1 MQNFFSI
8 KLSELY
14 DSYFQKSY
22 LFVMSY
28 VHNKQVAEDIASD
41 SIIKLFDS
49 IKDKKVES
57 IKAFLLTILKN
68 SSLDYLRKQAIRDR
82 THDIVLNNQTR
93 ELDFRISTLEECD
106 PTLLFSKE
114 IQEIIDASLE
124 SVSSQSKRIFEM
136 SRYEQLSNKDIAAKM
151 NLSVKSIEYHIT
163 KVLSL
168 LRTNLKDYLPLILP
182 LLYFL

>member
-28 VHNKQVAEDIASD
+28 VHNKQVAEDIASA
-41 SIIKLFDS
+41 SIINLFYS
-49 IKDKKVES
+49 IKDKKVEN

-124 SVSSQSKRIFEM
+124 SVSSQSKSIFEM

>member
-1 MQNFFSI
+1 MQNIFSI

-22 LFVMSY
+22 LFAMSY
-28 VHNKQVAEDIASD
+28 VHNKQAAEDIASD
-41 SIIKLFDS
+41 SIIKLFES
-49 IKDKKVES
+49 VKDKKVEN
-57 IKAFLLTILKN
+57 IKAFLLTILKI

-168 LRTNLKDYLPLILP
+168 LRTNLKDYLPIALS

>member
-1 MQNFFSI
+1 MPNIFSI

-22 LFVMSY
+22 LFAKSY
-28 VHNKQVAEDIASD
+28 VHDHHAAEDIASD
-41 SIIKLFDS
+41 SIMNLFES
-49 IKDKKVES
+49 IKDKKVENV
-57 IKAFLLTILKN
+57 KAFLLTIVIN
-68 SSLDYLRKQAIRDR
+68 SSLDYLRKQRVRDR
-82 THDIVLNNQTR
+82 THDIVLNNQSR

-106 PTLLFSKE
+106 PSLLFSKE
-114 IQEIIDASLE
+114 IQDIINASLE
-124 SVSSQSKRIFEM
+124 AISAQSKRIFEM
-136 SRYEQLSNKDIAAKM
+136 SRYEYLSNKEIAAKL

-168 LRTNLKDYLPLILP
+168 LRTNLKDYLPIALS

>member
-49 IKDKKVES
+49 IKDKKVEN

>member
-1 MQNFFSI
+1 MQNIFSI

-49 IKDKKVES
+49 IKDKKVEN

-124 SVSSQSKRIFEM
+124 SVSSQSKRIFGM

>member
-1 MQNFFSI
+1 MQNIFSI

-28 VHNKQVAEDIASD
+28 VHNKQAAEDIASD
-41 SIIKLFDS
+41 SIIKLFES
-49 IKDKKVES
+49 VKDKKVEN

-106 PTLLFSKE
+106 PSLLFSKE
-114 IQEIIDASLE
+114 IQEIIDESLAT
-124 SVSSQSKRIFEM
+124 VSPQSKRIFEL
-136 SRYEQLSNKDIAAKM
+136 SRYEHMSNKDIAAKM

-168 LRTNLKDYLPLILP
+168 LRTNLKDYLPIALS

>member
-1 MQNFFSI
+1 MQNKYSI

-22 LFVMSY
+22 LFAKSY
-28 VHNKQVAEDIASD
+28 VHDKQVAEDIASD
-41 SIIKLFDS
+41 SLIKLFES
-49 IKDKKVES
+49 LKDKKIEN

-68 SSLDYLRKQAIRDR
+68 NSLDYLRKQSIRDR
-82 THDIVLNNQTR
+82 THDIVLNNQSR
-93 ELDFRISTLEECD
+93 ELNFRISTLEECD
-106 PTLLFSKE
+106 PSLLFSKE
-114 IQEIIDASLE
+114 IQDIIDMSLSTV
-124 SVSSQSKRIFEM
+124 SVQSKSIFEM
-136 SRYEQLSNKDIAAKM
+136 SRYEHLSNKDIAAKL

-168 LRTNLKDYLPLILP
+168 LRTNLKDYLPITLS